1 MHDFHVNMPELLLD
15 FAQILRTAAEKAEQ
29 VAVTLA
35 DDKWRVVDNSCS
47 SSLTINRETLMVRW
61 NGCSCYLGF
70 TMAFRLLERLARRPN
85 FYVTHDQLLQDIWGG
100 PRSKSAIRSAINDL
114 RSRLASAGMG
124 DLANA
129 IDGTNVG
136 RYGLILRGLQ

>member
-1 MHDFHVNMPELLLD
+1 MHDSPVDVPGLLLD
-15 FAQILRTAAEKAEQ
+15 FAEILRTAADKAERL
-29 VAVTLA
+29 AVTLA
-35 DDKWRVVDNSCS
+35 DDKWRVVDDSCQ
-47 SSLTINRETLMVRW
+47 SSLTIDRETLAVRW
-61 NGCSCYLGF
+61 NGRSCYLGF

-100 PRSKSAIRSAINDL
+100 PRSKSAIRSAVNDL

-129 IDGTNVG
+129 IDGSNAG
-136 RYGLILRGLQ
+136 RYGLILRGLL